1 MGGAK
6 ALDLQLLKGRKLIN
20 IDSEEEGIL
29 TVGCAGGISCHTS
42 FPLDFSSREGEVVKI
57 TISGL
62 MGGHSG
68 SEINRQRANA
78 LKLSGRLLYEASRST
93 QLFLMDAGGGGKE
106 NVIASQAE
114 ILLMAEHPSAL
125 MEAAVKMEALW
136 KEEFMDEEPN
146 LSVQAEKK
154 GMQTANVVSA
164 ETTKK
169 IVAYLMAAPDGPVGY
184 NRTLPGLVE
193 TSLNHGI
200 MAVREGYLTIDTLVR
215 SSIGSKKAELAE
227 RLKILAG
234 LCGASFRADNEY
246 PGWAY
251 KKESSLRELMTRTY
265 REMFGRDPEVLT
277 IHAGLECGLFLDKKK
292 DLDCVSFGPDIWDV
306 HSVKERLS
314 IESTERSYEY
324 LKAVLAG
331 CCRED
336 I

>member
-1 MGGAK
+1 M
-6 ALDLQLLKGRKLIN
+6 
-20 IDSEEEGIL
+20 
-29 TVGCAGGISCHTS
+29 V
-42 FPLDFSSREGEVVKI
+42 
-57 TISGL
+57 
-62 MGGHSG
+62 GHSG
-68 SEINRQRANA
+68 SAVNRQSANA